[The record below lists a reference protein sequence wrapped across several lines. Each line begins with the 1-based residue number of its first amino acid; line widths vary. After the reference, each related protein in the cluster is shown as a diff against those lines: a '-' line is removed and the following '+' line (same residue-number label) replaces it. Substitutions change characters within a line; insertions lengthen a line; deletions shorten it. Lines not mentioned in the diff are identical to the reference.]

1 MKKLLISTSLV
12 LALGLPA
19 YASDTSAMFRS
30 EAGPAEFQTSSFIG
44 KRIYQTETDDMTD
57 VMDGVQDG
65 WKDIGE
71 VNDVILSR
79 EGTVEAVLVDIGG
92 FLGIGE
98 NQIAV
103 DMDALQ
109 FVRDGS
115 SDEGADAYF
124 LVLNAPAAALEDA
137 PTYDMSAN
145 INGAA
150 PAATDVEGTDLA
162 ATSDINATADV
173 NADATANAE
182 IEGDST
188 LAAETNMTAEAEATG
203 ETALDEQVTGAYDTA
218 ATDEAAPVTA
228 EFTAEELTGATAF
241 DANEEHVGDVAD
253 LVLDGK
259 GEVEAVIVDVGGF
272 LGLGAKPVELDLQ
285 DVTIEEQDGSLRIYT
300 MLTKQQMEELPEY
313 QG

>member
-30 EAGPAEFQTSSFIG
+30 EAGPAEFQASSFMG
-44 KRIYQTETDDMTD
+44 KRIYQTETDGMTD

-115 SDEGADAYF
+115 SEEGVDAYF

-145 INGAA
+145 INGTA
-150 PAATDVEGTDLA
+150 PAATTGSA
-162 ATSDINATADV
+162 ATAGVTATAD
-173 NADATANAE
+173 AE
-182 IEGDST
+182 LDNTSA
-188 LAAETNMTAEAEATG
+188 LAAETNMTAEATG
-203 ETALDEQVTGAYDTA
+203 ETALGEQATGAYDTA
-218 ATDEAAPVTA
+218 ATDEAAPVTG

-253 LVLDGK
+253 LVLDSK

-285 DVTIEEQDGSLRIYT
+285 DVSIEEQDGSLRIYT

>member
-1 MKKLLISTSLV
+1 MKNLLISTSLV
-12 LALGLPA
+12 LAMGVPA

-30 EAGPAEFQTSSFIG
+30 EAGPAEFQASSFVG
-44 KRIYQTETDDMTD
+44 KRIYQTESDGMKD

-115 SDEGADAYF
+115 SEDGADGYF
-124 LVLNAPAAALEDA
+124 LVLNAPASALEEA
-137 PTYDMSAN
+137 PSYEMSAT
-145 INGAA
+145 IEGASNT
-150 PAATDVEGTDLA
+150 ATDAEMTDMA

-173 NADATANAE
+173 TAEA
-182 IEGDST
+182 EGDSA
-188 LAAETNMTAEAEATG
+188 LAAETNMSAEADIEG

-218 ATDEAAPVTA
+218 ASDTAAPVTG

-253 LVLDGK
+253 LVFDNQGD
-259 GEVEAVIVDVGGF
+259 VDAVIVDVGGF
-272 LGLGAKPVELDLQ
+272 LGLGAKPVELDLE
-285 DVTIEEQDGSLRIYT
+285 DVTIEEQDGSFRIYT

-313 QG
+313 KG

>member
-44 KRIYQTETDDMTD
+44 KRIYQTETDGMTD

-115 SDEGADAYF
+115 SDEGVDAYF
-124 LVLNAPAAALEDA
+124 LVLNAPAAALEEA

-145 INGAA
+145 TVA
-150 PAATDVEGTDLA
+150 PAATTDMA
-162 ATSDINATADV
+162 ATADV
-173 NADATANAE
+173 NATADAELDNSSALT
-182 IEGDST
+182 
-188 LAAETNMTAEAEATG
+188 AETNMTAEAEVNG

-218 ATDEAAPVTA
+218 ATDEAAPVTG

-253 LVLDGK
+253 LVLDSQGD
-259 GEVEAVIVDVGGF
+259 VEAVIVDVGGF
-272 LGLGAKPVELDLQ
+272 LGLGAKPVELDLE